1 MHQYQVKQSK
11 LRYSPLGAHTHCDSE
26 QEWIVEYAKV
36 LCQDLKNLH
45 AFQWEV
51 FRKKCRKGKIYFVQ
65 FLFLLKCS
73 AVLRIPAL
81 ILFNDCMYKIHCI
94 HKFNKESDWKT
105 LNKTKTTITE
115 IKVIPKAKKQPDLP
129 EKKKKTKIEHYRE
142 ALHTY
147 WLIERFFSESD
158 ISICKIRI
166 RLPNSYWKTCRAEK
180 WVVSLE
186 VTNQV
191 QLWGLNVLRS
201 PLCRSSSQDSV
212 PASLTPCKS
221 IKKTAI

>member
-129 EKKKKTKIEHYRE
+129 EKKKKKNKDR
-142 ALHTY
+142 ALQRSLAYLLTNWKVFLWVRYIHLQNKNQATQQ
-147 WLIERFFSESD
+147 LLKDMQSRKMSGQFGGHQPGAAMRFK
-158 ISICKIRI
+158 C
-166 RLPNSYWKTCRAEK
+166 P
-180 WVVSLE
+180 
-186 VTNQV
+186 QV
-191 QLWGLNVLRS
+191 S
-201 PLCRSSSQDSV
+201 PL
-212 PASLTPCKS
+212 
-221 IKKTAI
+221 